1 MKKKI
6 LFIVI
11 LSSLILLYVLP
22 IFSYYDT
29 YISYFDIMVE
39 QFKIFFSMLENFNI
53 KKLELYAIQIL
64 ICIILLSPFIL
75 EIILIVLL
83 IIKKEKGVI
92 ILSIVNVISLL
103 ANLYFSRMWQNY
115 LAISLSI
122 ILVIFSVL
130 LLNKKKVSIN

>member
-130 LLNKKKVSIN
+130 LLNKKKVSSN

>member
-1 MKKKI
+1 
-6 LFIVI
+6 
-11 LSSLILLYVLP
+11 
-22 IFSYYDT
+22 
-29 YISYFDIMVE
+29 MVE

-53 KKLELYAIQIL
+53 KKLELYVIQIL

-92 ILSIVNVISLL
+92 ILSTVNVISLL

-130 LLNKKKVSIN
+130 LLNKKKVSSN

>member
-6 LFIVI
+6 LFIVL

-53 KKLELYAIQIL
+53 KKLELYVIQIL

-92 ILSIVNVISLL
+92 ILSTVNVISLL

-130 LLNKKKVSIN
+130 LLNKKKVSSN

>member
-6 LFIVI
+6 LFIVL

-53 KKLELYAIQIL
+53 KKLELYVIQIL

-92 ILSIVNVISLL
+92 ILSSVNVISLL
-103 ANLYFSRMWQNY
+103 ANLYFSRMW
-115 LAISLSI
+115 
-122 ILVIFSVL
+122 
-130 LLNKKKVSIN
+130 

>member
-39 QFKIFFSMLENFNI
+39 QFKIFFSMLENYNI

-83 IIKKEKGVI
+83 IIKKEKEVI

-130 LLNKKKVSIN
+130 LLNKKKVSSN

>member
-39 QFKIFFSMLENFNI
+39 QFKIFFSMLENYNI

-130 LLNKKKVSIN
+130 LLNKKKVSSN

>member
-1 MKKKI
+1 MKNKI
-6 LFIVI
+6 LFIVL

-130 LLNKKKVSIN
+130 LLNKKKVSSN

>member
-6 LFIVI
+6 LFIVL

-92 ILSIVNVISLL
+92 ILSTVNVISLL

-130 LLNKKKVSIN
+130 LLNKKKVSSN